1 MKNKLIYG
9 VFLSVLLFAWGRAE
23 GMPSA
28 VVESDATVALKNDS
42 VRIDFSKE
50 GPFDIVGL
58 RFGGKQLV
66 SKKGANYYPWLLTYK
81 GPQGENPLLR
91 PSTGIY
97 HGYKEVSTG
106 GNAALEFRWSLILT
120 YEDTVPVRM
129 TVTLPDNS
137 GLLRWNIEA
146 GTPDGWVVS
155 NTEFPRITVD
165 RPDDGKLI
173 TSGGWGAE
181 YTLSLPRTYYSEYPS
196 VTGAMQMMLLHN
208 NDGAFYYATY
218 DKEACGKQYQAV
230 VTTGSVTLLTSIVNS
245 EGWSNQD
252 GIYVMPWT
260 AVMGFSAEGWR
271 DAAVR
276 WYRPF
281 TFETEWG
288 NKTLAQRGIPQWL
301 LDTDTWIRVKGISKE
316 AVDAVHK
323 SIDLYGEGLFV
334 HWYYWHNYPY
344 DTHYPDYFPAK
355 PGFDK
360 LVAGVQARGCH
371 TVPYINGRLWDP
383 DADSYKA
390 LGGASASCRKPDGT
404 LYTEIYPTSKVL
416 NTVTCPASGLWR
428 GIIAGL
434 VDRIQKELHT
444 NGVYIDQIAAAAPQP
459 CWAGNHGHAKGGGS
473 YWPKAYRHLV
483 DSIRANFLQPGNILV
498 SEENA
503 ECYIDKFDVLLTV
516 NSPHGDCHIVPLFP
530 IVYSDRLI
538 TSAYTYHPN
547 DRVNRGDFLYQTMQC
562 FLYGSQL
569 GWVDPVL
576 LMRDEAKREAQFL
589 KTLSELRKG
598 QHDVFVGGRYIREII
613 PSGDNPKVDVVGFGN
628 YNVVCGSEWLSADG
642 KKVQYYVNMD
652 GKDHSVVLPDG
663 KGITVKALSGL
674 RIDY

>member
-1 MKNKLIYG
+1 M
-9 VFLSVLLFAWGRAE
+9 
-23 GMPSA
+23 
-28 VVESDATVALKNDS
+28 
-42 VRIDFSKE
+42 
-50 GPFDIVGL
+50 
-58 RFGGKQLV
+58 
-66 SKKGANYYPWLLTYK
+66 
-81 GPQGENPLLR
+81 
-91 PSTGIY
+91 
-97 HGYKEVSTG
+97 
-106 GNAALEFRWSLILT
+106 
-120 YEDTVPVRM
+120 
-129 TVTLPDNS
+129 
-137 GLLRWNIEA
+137 
-146 GTPDGWVVS
+146 
-155 NTEFPRITVD
+155 
-165 RPDDGKLI
+165 
-173 TSGGWGAE
+173 
-181 YTLSLPRTYYSEYPS
+181 
-196 VTGAMQMMLLHN
+196 
-208 NDGAFYYATY
+208 
-218 DKEACGKQYQAV
+218 
-230 VTTGSVTLLTSIVNS
+230 
-245 EGWSNQD
+245 
-252 GIYVMPWT
+252 
-260 AVMGFSAEGWR
+260 
-271 DAAVR
+271 
-276 WYRPF
+276 
-281 TFETEWG
+281 
-288 NKTLAQRGIPQWL
+288 
-301 LDTDTWIRVKGISKE
+301 
-316 AVDAVHK
+316 
-323 SIDLYGEGLFV
+323 
-334 HWYYWHNYPY
+334 
-344 DTHYPDYFPAK
+344 
-355 PGFDK
+355 
-360 LVAGVQARGCH
+360 
-371 TVPYINGRLWDP
+371 
-383 DADSYKA
+383 
-390 LGGASASCRKPDGT
+390 
-404 LYTEIYPTSKVL
+404 
-416 NTVTCPASGLWR
+416 WR

-663 KGITVKALSGL
+663 KEITVKALSGL